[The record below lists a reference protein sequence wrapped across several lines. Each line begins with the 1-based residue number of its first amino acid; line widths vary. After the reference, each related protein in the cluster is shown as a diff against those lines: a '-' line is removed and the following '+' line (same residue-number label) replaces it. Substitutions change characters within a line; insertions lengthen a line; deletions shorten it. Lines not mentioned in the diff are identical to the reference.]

1 MNNKDFC
8 EILKI
13 SEPTLYNWKKEK
25 EYLYSIV
32 MNYKKEHFDNKG
44 QETIEDELLKYFKN
58 LSKIEKEFYLSDIK
72 ARILKK
78 EIDK

>member
-25 EYLYSIV
+25 EYLYNIV

>member
-25 EYLYSIV
+25 TYLYDII
-32 MNYKKEHFDNKG
+32 MNFKKEHLDNKE
-44 QETIEDELLKYFKN
+44 QESIEDELLKYFNN
-58 LSKIEKEFYLSDIK
+58 LSEVEKEFYLSDIK
-72 ARILKK
+72 ARVLKK
-78 EIDK
+78 KLEK

>member
-1 MNNKDFC
+1 
-8 EILKI
+8 
-13 SEPTLYNWKKEK
+13 
-25 EYLYSIV
+25 

>member
-78 EIDK
+78 